1 VSNIDSRTTGEQ
13 TCNLATTT
21 SSGSQGHI
29 GTDRD
34 RRGTDTTGFCHVRR
48 GYAPTMAVRE
58 DSLPASLRR
67 THEVEHMK
75 GEPNMAKTMSTS
87 TSTMFV
93 GSTTLASNLQRVL
106 VDLIDLHIQ
115 GKQAHFPLGEQQTAT
130 VVDLLVERL
139 NAAARTIREVHD
151 EVDRDDPSTADLL
164 HMILLDLEKYAWMLA
179 AENRSA

>member
-1 VSNIDSRTTGEQ
+1 
-13 TCNLATTT
+13 
-21 SSGSQGHI
+21 
-29 GTDRD
+29 
-34 RRGTDTTGFCHVRR
+34 
-48 GYAPTMAVRE
+48 
-58 DSLPASLRR
+58 
-67 THEVEHMK
+67 
-75 GEPNMAKTMSTS
+75 MAKTMSTS